1 MGPTAALG
9 GMSPEVHRGRTLERF
24 ADSDAV
30 WPLAVGASGL
40 FLAVFVGYPILYNLL
55 MSFQEVN
62 MGNLAHLDRPWAGFD
77 NYRKLVDDPLFGRVA
92 MNTLLFVLG
101 NVVVQFVLGLTLAL
115 FFEREFPGHGFLR
128 GVSLAGWILP
138 PLVIGAVWKWM
149 LASDGGV
156 LNHLLLQLGI
166 LKSATFWLSD
176 PKLALLAVTATNIW
190 YGLPFTMILLAAGL
204 AGIPRD
210 IYEAAAL
217 DGANAWH
224 RFWLVTLPLLRPTIY
239 AVLAIGTIYTMRAF
253 DIIWTMTH
261 GGPVDSSN
269 IFPLWSYILS
279 FEQFN
284 FGAGAAISTLML
296 AVVFAVAVVYVR
308 SVNAEVR

>member
-1 MGPTAALG
+1 
-9 GMSPEVHRGRTLERF
+9 MSPELRRGSAIERF
-24 ADSDAV
+24 ADSNAV
-30 WPLAVGASGL
+30 WPLAVGISAL
-40 FLAVFVGYPILYNLL
+40 YMAVFIGYPILYNLL

-62 MGNLAHLDRPWAGFD
+62 MGNLAQLDRPWVRLA
-77 NYRKLVDDPLFGRVA
+77 NYRRLFDDPLFGRVA
-92 MNTLLFVLG
+92 MNTVFFVLG

-115 FFEREFPGHGFLR
+115 FFEQEFPGYGFLR
-128 GVSLAGWILP
+128 GVFLAGWILP

-156 LNHLLLQLGI
+156 LNHLLIQAGI
-166 LKSATFWLSD
+166 VRGATYWLSD

-217 DGANAWH
+217 DGAGPWQ
-224 RFWLVTLPLLRPTIY
+224 RFWRVTLPLMRPTIY

-269 IFPLWSYILS
+269 ILPLWSYMLS

-284 FGAGAAISTLML
+284 FGAGAAISSLML

-308 SVNAEVR
+308 SVNAELR